1 MSKKDVKY
9 TVRPSCEKEHHGITV
24 KAAICISDTS
34 DTEKEWK
41 CIADHSASAKEWRCV
56 LLHWQAKS
64 HGYSKLALSIRLYLA
79 DLLKCKYLLVLSS

>member
-41 CIADHSASAKEWRCV
+41 CIADHSASAKDGDACSSIGKQRV
-56 LLHWQAKS
+56 MDT
-64 HGYSKLALSIRLYLA
+64 LS
-79 DLLKCKYLLVLSS
+79 